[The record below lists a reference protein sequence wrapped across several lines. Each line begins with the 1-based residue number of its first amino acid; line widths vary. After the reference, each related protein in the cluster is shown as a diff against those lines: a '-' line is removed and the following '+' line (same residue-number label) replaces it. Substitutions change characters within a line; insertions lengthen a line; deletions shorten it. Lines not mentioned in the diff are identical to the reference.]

1 MMPRIFDNINESLL
15 TYLLDTLDHSYKADF
30 CVGFFNLRGWSSID
44 RNVDKWDGLDGSCAR
59 VLVGMQ
65 RLPIDELKA
74 AFRTYENGILM
85 DTKTAS
91 SLRKK
96 CAEQFKDQ
104 LIIGIPTNSDEVAL
118 RNLSS
123 QIKAKKVIVKLHLS
137 FPLHAKLYLMHKKDK
152 NTPIVGVVG
161 SSNLTMF
168 GLERQGELNVDV
180 LDHDACIKLQNW
192 FNERWTDQYCLDI
205 SDELVEIID
214 TSWARESVIPPYY
227 IYLKIVYHLSQEAR
241 AGLNEFKIPKVF
253 RNKLFAFQQA
263 AVLIAAKKLYNRNGV
278 FIGDVVGLGKTFT
291 ACAVAKIFEEDYYY
305 STLIICPANLIEMWK
320 TYINEYD
327 LKAEVISMS
336 AVQKNLKDKKRFRL
350 VIIDESHN
358 LRNNKGERYKAI
370 RAYLSENEIKVIL
383 LSATPYNKEYKDLS
397 NQLRLFISDD
407 QDLGISPERYI
418 ESINGY
424 HQYVM
429 KHPDT
434 PIRSIRAF
442 EKSDFPDDW
451 RELIRLYMIRRT
463 RTFIKENYAIADDNN
478 ELYLEFPDGKKSYFP
493 VRTPKKL
500 GYEMPEEGK
509 QDQYTRLYNE
519 EQVDKIGSLNLPRYG
534 LAAYVDESKCKQLST
549 SEQKIIEDLS
559 RAGKRLIGF
568 CRTNL
573 FKRLESSGYSYL
585 LSLCRHIQRNYI
597 FIYAIENE
605 LDLPIGKNY
614 TDMVSSFLDLDDTDD
629 FEDDADQV
637 SIIEFSHDP
646 NLYSQRAIKSYE
658 YFMQPNIRKRF
669 VWISSTLFTKGLIKA
684 LQEDTDILLKIVS
697 DNFTWDPNQDRQL
710 QALYKLITKTHSED
724 KVLIFTQFADTAQ
737 YLYQQLSNMH
747 VTHIAVATGASDN
760 PTEIARKFSPGS
772 HNLHPTS
779 NDIRVLI
786 ATDVLSEGQNLQD
799 CHIMLNYDLPWAI
812 IRLIQRAGRID
823 RIGQNAKEIL
833 CYNVLPEKGIEKIIN
848 VRARLSKR
856 ISQNAEVF
864 GSDEV
869 FFAGDPTSIINLY
882 NEKAGILD
890 DEQDAEIDLGSY
902 AYQIWKNAVDKDKNL
917 ERLIPELPN
926 IVYSTMES
934 PEKTDGVIIYARTV
948 HDNDVLAWVDLAG
961 NLISQSQKR
970 ILEVAACEPTTR
982 ALPKHEIHHELVGKG
997 ISIINTSERDTS
1009 GSLGRKSS
1017 IKRQLYTKMDEYIK
1031 ENDGT
1036 IFVSTT
1042 LKKAVEAIYRYP
1054 LKEDAKNIISRY
1066 LRTNEP
1072 IDSLVKLV
1080 ESLWE
1085 DNKLCTDPDDS
1096 NYFDEP
1102 QIICSMGLVE
1112 KKV

>member
-1 MMPRIFDNINESLL
+1 MPRIFDNINESLL
-15 TYLLDTLDHSYKADF
+15 AYLLDTLEHSYRADF
-30 CVGFFNLRGWSSID
+30 CVGFFNLRGWASID
-44 RNVDKWDGLDGSCAR
+44 QKVGKLSGEAGSCAR

-65 RLPIDELKA
+65 RLPIEELKS
-74 AFRTYENGILM
+74 AFKTDEDGNLM
-85 DTKTAS
+85 DAKTAS
-91 SLRKK
+91 KLRKK
-96 CAEQFKDQ
+96 CAEQFKEQ
-104 LIIGIPTNSDEVAL
+104 LVIGIPTNRDEAAL
-118 RNLSS
+118 RELSS
-123 QIKAKKVIVKLHLS
+123 QIKAKKVVVKLHLS
-137 FPLHAKLYLMHKKDK
+137 FPLHAKLYLMHKEDR
-152 NTPIVGVVG
+152 NAPIIGVVG
-161 SSNLTMF
+161 SSNLTMS

-180 LDHDACIKLQNW
+180 LDHDACIKLQHW
-192 FNERWTDQYCLDI
+192 FDERWADQYCLDV
-205 SDELVEIID
+205 SDELIEIID
-214 TSWARESVIPPYY
+214 SSWAREIVIPPYH
-227 IYLKIVYHLSQEAR
+227 IYLKMVYHLSQEAR

-253 RNKLFAFQQA
+253 KNKLFAFQQA
-263 AVLIAAKKLYNRNGV
+263 AVLIAAKKLYNRSGV

-320 TYINEYD
+320 SYIDEYD
-327 LKAEVISMS
+327 LKAEVLSMS

-358 LRNNKGERYKAI
+358 LRNHKGERYKAI
-370 RAYLSENEIKVIL
+370 RAYLSENESKVIL

-407 QDLGISPERYI
+407 QDLGISPEHYI
-418 ESINGY
+418 ESIGGY
-424 HQYVM
+424 HQYAM

-434 PIRSIRAF
+434 PIRSIKAF
-442 EKSDFPDDW
+442 EKSEAPDDW

-463 RTFIKENYAIADDNN
+463 RTFIKENYALPDDKND
-478 ELYLEFPDGKKSYFP
+478 LYLEFPNGEKSYFP
-493 VRTPKKL
+493 VRRPKKL
-500 GYEMPEEGK
+500 GYELPAEGQ

-519 EQVDKIGSLNLPRYG
+519 EQVELIGSLNLPRYG
-534 LAAYVDESKCKQLST
+534 LAGYVDEAKCKSLNVA
-549 SEQKIIEDLS
+549 EQKIIEDLS

-585 LSLCRHIQRNYI
+585 LSLCRHIQRNHI
-597 FIYAIENE
+597 FIHAIENE

-614 TDMVSSFLDLDDTDD
+614 TDMVSSFLDLDDRDD
-629 FEDDADQV
+629 FEDDADQISV
-637 SIIEFSHDP
+637 IEFSHDADI
-646 NLYSQRAIKSYE
+646 YRQRAIKSYE
-658 YFMQPNIRKRF
+658 HFTQSSIRKRF
-669 VWISSTLFTKGLIKA
+669 VWISSTLFTKRLLTA
-684 LQEDTDILLKIVS
+684 LQEDTNVLMKIVAENYS
-697 DNFTWDPNQDRQL
+697 WDPLKDRQL
-710 QALYKLITKTHSED
+710 QALHKLISKTHASD
-724 KVLIFTQFADTAQ
+724 KILIFTQFADTAQ
-737 YLYQQLSNMH
+737 YLFQQLSKLQVSN
-747 VTHIAVATGASDN
+747 IAVATGASDN
-760 PTEIARKFSPGS
+760 PTEIARQFSPIS
-772 HNLHPTS
+772 HNLHPTYK
-779 NDIRVLI
+779 DIRVLI

-812 IRLIQRAGRID
+812 IRLIQRAGRVD
-823 RIGQNAKEIL
+823 RIGQSAREIL
-833 CYNVLPEKGIEKIIN
+833 CYNVLPENGVEKIIN

-869 FFAGDPTSIINLY
+869 FFAGDPTSIVNLY

-902 AYQIWKNAVDKDKNL
+902 AYQIWKNAVDKDKNI
-917 ERLIPELPN
+917 ERVIPELPN
-926 IVYSTMES
+926 IVYSTKES
-934 PEKTDGVIIYARTV
+934 TESSVGVIIYARTA
-948 HDNDVLAWVDLAG
+948 HDNDVLAWVDMNG

-970 ILEVAACEPTTR
+970 ILEVTACEATTE
-982 ALPKHEIHHELVGKG
+982 ALPRLDDHHDLVGKG

-1036 IFVSTT
+1036 IFVSTS

-1066 LRTNEP
+1066 LKTKEP
-1072 IDSLVKLV
+1072 IDSLVRLV

-1085 DNKLCTDPDDS
+1085 DNKLCTDPDDGS
-1096 NYFDEP
+1096 YYDEP
-1102 QIICSMGLVE
+1102 QIICSMGLV
-1112 KKV
+1112 KKKG

>member
-1 MMPRIFDNINESLL
+1 MPRIFDNINDSLL
-15 TYLLDTLDHSYKADF
+15 TYLQNTLEHSYRADF
-30 CVGFFNLRGWSSID
+30 CVGFFNLRGWASID
-44 RNVDKWDGLDGSCAR
+44 HNVEKWPGWDGACAR

-65 RLPIDELKA
+65 RLPVEELKA
-74 AFRTYENGILM
+74 AFRTDEDGIRM
-85 DTKTAS
+85 DLKTAS

-96 CAEQFKDQ
+96 CAEQFKEQ
-104 LIIGIPTNSDEVAL
+104 LLIGIPTNRDEAAL
-118 RNLSS
+118 RELSA
-123 QIKAKKVIVKLHLS
+123 QIKSKKVIVKLHLS
-137 FPLHAKLYLMHKKDK
+137 FPLHAKLYLMHKEDS
-152 NTPIVGVVG
+152 NAPIIGVVG
-161 SSNLTMF
+161 SSNLTMS

-180 LDHDACIKLQNW
+180 LDHDACNKLQNW
-192 FNERWTDQYCLDI
+192 FEERWADQYCIDI
-205 SDELVEIID
+205 SAELAEIID
-214 TSWARESVIPPYY
+214 NSWARETAIPPYH
-227 IYLKIVYHLSQEAR
+227 IYLKMVYHLSQEAR

-253 RNKLFAFQQA
+253 KNKLFAFQQA

-320 TYINEYD
+320 SYIDEYD
-327 LKAEVISMS
+327 LKAEVLSMS
-336 AVQKNLKDKKRFRL
+336 AVQKNLKNKKRFRL

-358 LRNNKGERYKAI
+358 LRNHKGERYKAI
-370 RAYLSENEIKVIL
+370 KTYLSENESKIML
-383 LSATPYNKEYKDLS
+383 LSATPYNKDYKDLS
-397 NQLRLFISDD
+397 NQLRLFIPDD

-418 ESINGY
+418 DSIKGY
-424 HQYVM
+424 HQYAM

-463 RTFIKENYAIADDNN
+463 RTFIKEYYAIPDDNN

-500 GYEMPEEGK
+500 GYELPVEGQ

-519 EQVDKIGSLNLPRYG
+519 EQVDQIGSLSLPRYG
-534 LAAYVDESKCKQLST
+534 LAGYVDESKCKHLSAA
-549 SEQKIIEDLS
+549 EQKIVEDLS

-597 FIYAIENE
+597 FIHAIENE
-605 LDLPIGKNY
+605 LALPIGKNY
-614 TDMVSSFLDLDDTDD
+614 TDVVSSFLDLDDSDD
-629 FEDDADQV
+629 FEDDTDQV
-637 SIIEFSHDP
+637 SVIEFSHDSR
-646 NLYSQRAIKSYE
+646 LYSQRAIVSYE
-658 YFMQPNIRKRF
+658 YFTQPSIRKRF
-669 VWISSTLFTKGLIKA
+669 VWIDSTLFSKGLLKA
-684 LQEDTDILLKIVS
+684 LKDDTDILMEIVVANYS
-697 DNFTWDPNQDRQL
+697 WDPQQDRQL
-710 QALYKLITKTHSED
+710 QALRKLVVETHAHD
-724 KVLIFTQFADTAQ
+724 KVLIFTQFADTAN
-737 YLYQQLSNMH
+737 YLYQQLSKMN
-747 VTHIAVATGASDN
+747 VDHIAVATGASDN
-760 PTEIARKFSPGS
+760 PTELARQFSPLS
-772 HNLHPTS
+772 HNRHQTS
-779 NDIRVLI
+779 RDIRVLI

-823 RIGQNAKEIL
+823 RIGQNAKEIQ

-869 FFAGDPTSIINLY
+869 FFAGDPTSIVNLY

-902 AYQIWKNAVDKDKNL
+902 AYQIWKNAIDKDKNL

-934 PEKTDGVIIYARTV
+934 NAEPAGVIIYARTV
-948 HDNDVLAWVDLAG
+948 HDNDVLAWMDIHG

-970 ILEVAACEPTTR
+970 ILEVTACGPDTK
-982 ALPKHEIHHELVGKG
+982 ALPKLEIHHELVGKG
-997 ISIINTSERDTS
+997 IAIINTSERDTS

-1017 IKRQLYTKMDEYIK
+1017 IKRQLYTKLDEFIK
-1031 ENDGT
+1031 ENDAT
-1036 IFVSTT
+1036 IFVSTA

-1066 LRTNEP
+1066 FKTKEP
-1072 IDSLVKLV
+1072 IDALVGLV
-1080 ESLWE
+1080 ESFWE
-1085 DNKLCTDPDDS
+1085 ENKLCTDPDDG
-1096 NYFDEP
+1096 NHYDEP
-1102 QIICSMGLVE
+1102 QIICSMGLVN
-1112 KKV
+1112 KKD